1 MTPRIERLKRC
12 LLEHRHH
19 ALRRDVDWKLA
30 EPFAEQNLPP
40 LQRVSEALAEVL
52 QAETPVFL
60 PEERIAFT
68 RTVRTLPELYTEEEV
83 RKMRSEFSF
92 AEKGVVFNL
101 CCDFAS
107 TIAAGLDARCAE
119 VVTRMDGRD
128 SAFLSAVLL
137 EIDAVLDLAERYRRE
152 AEKEGR
158 QELASLLSRV
168 PRQGA
173 ETFHEAL
180 QFFRILHYTL
190 WCEGEYH
197 NGIGRFDQYMLP
209 YLERDLAAGRET
221 EESAFELLE
230 EFFLTFH
237 RDSDLYIGVQQ
248 GDNGQS
254 MVLGGC
260 GQSGRE
266 SSNRLTRMCLHAS
279 KELAVIDPKI
289 NLRVSKETPREWFEL
304 GAELTAAGL
313 GFPQYSNDDVVIPA
327 LCRWGY
333 SPEDARNYVVAAC
346 WEFTIPG
353 CGMDVPN
360 IDAVS
365 LPAMLLETLDR
376 SNAKTFAEL
385 VDEYAQILR
394 NAAVAANDKYR
405 NFTML
410 PGPFA
415 SLLCDGC
422 VERGKDISEGG
433 KYNNFGVHGT
443 GISTAVDSLA
453 ALKQLVFDEKKFTL
467 NEFRDAIAD
476 SFACAPELLA
486 AVRNS
491 APKLGSGDGE
501 TEAIARQLLAIWG
514 EAWKRLRNI
523 RGGLWRPGTGS
534 AMFYITHAQ
543 SLPATP
549 DGRLAGEPFP
559 ANYAPSLT
567 VPQTGPVS
575 VVRDF
580 AGAMIPE
587 VCNGGPLTIEL
598 HDSVFR
604 EADGIGKAASLVELF
619 CKSGGHQLQLNAINR
634 DTLLDAQKRPELHRN
649 LIVRVWGWSGCFV
662 ELDKVFQDH
671 IIRRTGLSFR

>member
-1 MTPRIERLKRC
+1 MTPRIERLKSC
-12 LLEHRHH
+12 LQEHRHR
-19 ALRRDVDWKLA
+19 AFRREVDWKLA
-30 EPFAEQNLPP
+30 EQFEKQNLPP
-40 LQRVSEALAEVL
+40 LRRVSEALAEVL
-52 QAETPVFL
+52 RAETPVFL

-68 RTVRTLPELYTEEEV
+68 RTVRALPELYTEEEV

-107 TIAAGLDARCAE
+107 TIAAGLDARRAE
-119 VVTRMDGRD
+119 VVTRMNGQDN
-128 SAFLSAVLL
+128 AFPAAVLL
-137 EIDAVLDLAERYRRE
+137 EIDAVLDLAERYRLE
-152 AEKEGR
+152 AEQKGR
-158 QELASLLSRV
+158 QELASLLARV
-168 PRQGA
+168 PKKGA
-173 ETFHEAL
+173 KTFHEAL

-209 YLERDLAAGRET
+209 YLERDLASGRET
-221 EESAFELLE
+221 MESAFELLE

-237 RDSDLYIGVQQ
+237 RDSDLYPGVQQ

-260 GQSGRE
+260 SRDGSE
-266 SSNRLTRMCLHAS
+266 SSNILTRMCLQAS

-289 NLRVSKETPREWFEL
+289 NLRVSKETPRELFEL

-327 LCRWGY
+327 LLRWGY
-333 SPEDARNYVVAAC
+333 SEEDARNYVVAAC

-365 LPAMLLETLDR
+365 LPAMLLKTLER
-376 SNAKTFAEL
+376 SNAASFPEFMA
-385 VDEYAQILR
+385 EYAQTLR
-394 NAAVAANDKYR
+394 SEAVAINAKYR

-422 VERGKDISEGG
+422 VGRGRDISEGG

-443 GISTAVDSLA
+443 GVSTAVDSLA
-453 ALKQLVFDEKKFTL
+453 ALKQLVFDEKSDTL
-467 NEFRDAIAD
+467 EAFRHASAD
-476 SFACAPELLA
+476 NFACAPELLA

-491 APKLGSGDGE
+491 VPKLGGGGGE
-501 TEAIARQLLAIWG
+501 AEMIARQLFALWS
-514 EAWKRLRNI
+514 EAWLGLRNI
-523 RGGLWRPGTGS
+523 RGGIWRPGTGS
-534 AMFYITHAQ
+534 AMYYITHSQ
-543 SLPATP
+543 SLAATP

-580 AGAMIPE
+580 AGAVIPE

-604 EADGIGKAASLVELF
+604 EPDGIGKAASLVRLF
-619 CKSGGHQLQLNAINR
+619 CKSGGHQLQLNAIDR
-634 DTLLDAQKRPELHRN
+634 DTLLDAQKRPELYRN

-662 ELDKVFQDH
+662 ELDKVFQDQ
-671 IIRRTGLSFR
+671 IIRRTGLNFR

>member
-1 MTPRIERLKRC
+1 MTPRIERLKRH
-12 LLEHRHH
+12 LQEHRHH
-19 ALRRDVDWKLA
+19 VFRREVEWKLA
-30 EPFAEQNLPP
+30 EQFAKQNLPP
-40 LQRVSEALAEVL
+40 FRRVSEALAEVL
-52 QAETPVFL
+52 KAETPVFL

-68 RTVRTLPELYTEEEV
+68 RTLRTLPELYTEEEV

-107 TIAAGLDARCAE
+107 TIAVGLDARRAE
-119 VVTRMDGRD
+119 VAARMNGRD
-128 SAFLSAVLL
+128 NAFLSAVLL
-137 EIDAVLDLAERYRRE
+137 EIDAILDLAERYRRE
-152 AEKEGR
+152 AEQTGCK
-158 QELASLLSRV
+158 ELASLLSRV
-168 PRQGA
+168 PRTGA

-209 YLERDLAAGRET
+209 YLERDLAFGRET

-230 EFFLTFH
+230 EFFLSFH

-260 GQSGRE
+260 GRDGNE
-266 SSNRLTRMCLHAS
+266 SSNRLTRMCLRAS

-289 NLRVSKETPREWFEL
+289 NLRVSKETPRELFEL
-304 GAELTAAGL
+304 GTELTAAGL

-333 SPEDARNYVVAAC
+333 SLEDARNYVVAAC

-365 LPAMLLETLDR
+365 LPAMLLETLAH
-376 SNAKTFAEL
+376 SNAATFAEL
-385 VDEYAQILR
+385 MAEYAQTLR
-394 NAAVAANDKYR
+394 VEAVAVNAKYR

-422 VERGKDISEGG
+422 IKRGRDISEGG

-453 ALKQLVFDEKKFTL
+453 ALEQLVFDEKKVSL
-467 NEFRDAIAD
+467 EAFRKAIAD
-476 SFACAPELLA
+476 NFVHAPELLA
-486 AVRNS
+486 AVRNTV
-491 APKLGSGDGE
+491 PKLGSGDGK
-501 TEAIARQLLAIWG
+501 TEGIARQLFVVWS
-514 EAWKRLRNI
+514 EAWQGLRNI
-523 RGGLWRPGTGS
+523 RGGIWRPGTGS
-534 AMFYITHAQ
+534 AMFYIRHAQ
-543 SLPATP
+543 SLSATP

-575 VVRDF
+575 VIRDF
-580 AGAMIPE
+580 AGAVIPE

-604 EADGIGKAASLVELF
+604 EPDGIGKAASLVQLF
-619 CKSGGHQLQLNAINR
+619 CKNGGHQLQLNAIDR
-634 DTLLDAQKRPELHRN
+634 DTLLDAQNHPEFHRD
-649 LIVRVWGWSGCFV
+649 LIVRVWGWSGYFV

-671 IIRRTGLSFR
+671 IIRRTGLSFP

>member
-1 MTPRIERLKRC
+1 MTPRIERLKGC
-12 LLEHRHH
+12 LQEHRHH
-19 ALRRDVDWKLA
+19 AFRRDVDWKI
-30 EPFAEQNLPP
+30 AEQFANKNLPP
-40 LQRVSEALAEVL
+40 LRRVSEALVEVL
-52 QAETPVFL
+52 RAETPIFL

-83 RKMRSEFSF
+83 RKMRSESSF

-107 TIAAGLDARCAE
+107 TIAAGLDARRAE
-119 VVTRMDGRD
+119 VVTRMSGQDN
-128 SAFLSAVLL
+128 AFLAAVLL

-152 AEKEGR
+152 AEQEGR

-168 PRQGA
+168 PNKGA

-180 QFFRILHYTL
+180 QFFRILHYAL

-209 YLERDLAAGRET
+209 YLERDLASGRET

-237 RDSDLYIGVQQ
+237 RDSDLYPGVQQ

-260 GQSGRE
+260 GWDGSE
-266 SSNRLTRMCLHAS
+266 SSNILTRMCLQAS

-289 NLRVSKETPREWFEL
+289 NLRVSKETPRELFEL

-327 LCRWGY
+327 LLRWGY
-333 SPEDARNYVVAAC
+333 SLEDARNYVVAAC

-365 LPAMLLETLDR
+365 LPAMLLKTLER
-376 SNAKTFAEL
+376 SNAASFPEFMA
-385 VDEYAQILR
+385 EYAQTLR
-394 NAAVAANDKYR
+394 SEAVAINAKYC

-422 VERGKDISEGG
+422 IERGRDICEGG

-443 GISTAVDSLA
+443 GVSTAVDSLA
-453 ALKQLVFDEKKFTL
+453 ALEQLVFDEKNYTL
-467 NEFRDAIAD
+467 DAFRNAIAD
-476 SFACAPELLA
+476 NFARAPELLA
-486 AVRNS
+486 AVRNT
-491 APKLGSGDGE
+491 APKLGGGGGE
-501 TEAIARQLLAIWG
+501 AEAIARKLFAIWS
-514 EAWKRLRNI
+514 EAWSGLRNI
-523 RGGLWRPGTGS
+523 RGGIWRPGTGS
-534 AMFYITHAQ
+534 AMYYITHSQA
-543 SLPATP
+543 LAATP

-580 AGAMIPE
+580 AGAVIPE

-604 EADGIGKAASLVELF
+604 EPDGIGKAASLVQLF
-619 CKSGGHQLQLNAINR
+619 CKSGGHQLQLNAIDR
-634 DTLLDAQKRPELHRN
+634 DTLLDAQKRPELYRN